1 MDEPTP
7 VDAANAAVDA
17 LLQVVAQSADD
28 LRRFHD
34 VLAHA
39 RRSSLPPFPRATL
52 MLTEH
57 IIDHLAKVD
66 TGLEKVLLAL
76 GQNLPPMRA

>member
-7 VDAANAAVDA
+7 LEAANAAIDA
-17 LLQVVAQSADD
+17 LLRVVSQSADD

-39 RRSSLPPFPRATL
+39 RRSPLPPFPRATVI
-52 MLTEH
+52 LTER
-57 IIDHLAKVD
+57 IIDRLAKVD
-66 TGLEKVLLAL
+66 EELEEVLVGLGL
-76 GQNLPPMRA
+76 QNSR

>member
-1 MDEPTP
+1 MDELTAA
-7 VDAANAAVDA
+7 DAANAAVDA

-28 LRRFHD
+28 LRRFHE

-57 IIDHLAKVD
+57 VIDHLAKVD
-66 TGLEKVLLAL
+66 AGLEKLLLAL
-76 GQNLPPMRA
+76 GLEAPPRAV

>member
-7 VDAANAAVDA
+7 AEAANAAIDA
-17 LLQVVAQSADD
+17 LLQVIEQSADD

-34 VLAHA
+34 ALAHA
-39 RRSSLPPFPRATL
+39 RRTSLPPFPRATL

-57 IIDHLAKVD
+57 VIDHLAKVD
-66 TGLEKVLLAL
+66 SGLEKILLAL
-76 GQNLPPMRA
+76 GLESPPSET